1 MLPNGL
7 IVPALQRVEEVLED
21 LDSVGWELNQI
32 TGNPELPLHLV
43 PEAERKVTQA
53 KNALSQMLPLVQEIM
68 VPFAE
73 EQSALKAAQDAIL
86 RPSHEACIEETGK
99 KHIGC

>member
-1 MLPNGL
+1 MLPSEL

-53 KNALSQMLPLVQEIM
+53 KNVLSQMLPFVQEIM

-73 EQSALKAAQDAIL
+73 EQADLKAVQDAIL
-86 RPSHEACIEETGK
+86 RSSEACREGTGK